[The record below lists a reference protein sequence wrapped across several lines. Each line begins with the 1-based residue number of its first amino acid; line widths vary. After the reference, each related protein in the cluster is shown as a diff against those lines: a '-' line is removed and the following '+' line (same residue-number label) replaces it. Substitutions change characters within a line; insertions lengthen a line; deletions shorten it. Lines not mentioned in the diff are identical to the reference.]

1 MWLGLFFFFL
11 RSDLCSPASFKF
23 LPQLFD
29 FWITSELS
37 CPRGGDIGGGY
48 IGKASTGGRMVPK
61 EQPGEWLRWLLFALV
76 RFRGPVKTAG

>member
-1 MWLGLFFFFL
+1 MAWAFFL

-29 FWITSELS
+29 FWITSEPS
-37 CPRGGDIGGGY
+37 CPRGGDIGAGGY
-48 IGKASTGGRMVPK
+48 IGKASTRGRMVPK